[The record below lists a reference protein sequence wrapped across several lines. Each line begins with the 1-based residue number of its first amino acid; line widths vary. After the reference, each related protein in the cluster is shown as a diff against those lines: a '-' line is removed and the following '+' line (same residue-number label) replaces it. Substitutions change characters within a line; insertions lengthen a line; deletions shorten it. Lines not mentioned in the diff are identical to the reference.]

1 MDVGSIVMISLN
13 NPSEKYWGRLLSLG
27 PPGVTVRGV
36 NLASLE
42 DWIRDLVN
50 EQDTGLG
57 VTTVFFPLHR
67 VERMALDETTGLIES
82 LQDTFERRVGHP
94 VADFLDPPAG

>member
-1 MDVGSIVMISLN
+1 MDIGSIVMISLA
-13 NPSEKYWGRLLSLG
+13 NPSEKYWGRLIALG
-27 PPGVTVRGV
+27 PAGATVRGV

-42 DWIRDLVN
+42 DWIRDLAN

-67 VERMALDETTGLIES
+67 VERMSLDESTGIIES
-82 LQDTFERRVGHP
+82 LQASFERRVGHP